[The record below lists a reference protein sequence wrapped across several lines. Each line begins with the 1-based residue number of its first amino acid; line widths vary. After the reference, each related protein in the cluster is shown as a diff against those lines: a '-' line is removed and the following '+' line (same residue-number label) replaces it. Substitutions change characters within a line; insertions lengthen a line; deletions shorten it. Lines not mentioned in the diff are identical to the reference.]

1 MKKSKKT
8 IYLIKL
14 LIIYGFLFLGG
25 LWNITGLYEYW
36 MELLSGYVL
45 ITISLWAI
53 YEHLKNKSKLPLS
66 RYLIYFVFVIIL
78 TFLVEYIGVKTGYP
92 FGEYSYTEKLKPLL
106 FGVPLSIGF
115 AWLASMLASFGII
128 STIKRLKNSSIFT
141 KSVLTGLLMM
151 IFDIALEPAAIS
163 QRFWYWEGSS
173 VPLMN
178 YLSWF
183 AIGSIISFYGYHKK
197 ILWNEASP
205 LLKHIYFAQIIF
217 FVMSGF
223 IANIYQ

>member
-1 MKKSKKT
+1 MKKSKTT
-8 IYLIKL
+8 IYLFKL

-25 LWNITGLYEYW
+25 LWNITGSYEFW

-53 YEHLKNKSKLPLS
+53 YEHLKNKSQQPIR
-66 RYLIYFVFVIIL
+66 RYLIYFLFVIIL

-128 STIKRLKNSSIFT
+128 SSIEGLKNSSVIF

-151 IFDIALEPAAIS
+151 IFDIALEPAAIT
-163 QRFWYWEGSS
+163 QRFWYWEASS
-173 VPLMN
+173 VPLIN

-183 AIGSIISFYGYHKK
+183 VIGSIISFYGYRKK
-197 ILWNEASP
+197 ILWKDASP

-217 FVMSGF
+217 FLMSGI
-223 IANIYQ
+223 IANIFE